1 MFGTRRLVWQIIP
14 VNILTI
20 VAVILAVGWYGA
32 TSFKEF
38 YLQETEKDLLARAHL
53 ITPLINEMLLADRP
67 EELRRYTVLAGR
79 GTVMRITVILADGL
93 VIADSNEAPGAMDNH
108 SRRPEIE
115 PALRGEVGK
124 ARRYSRTVGESMVY
138 VAIPL
143 GRTGLNGELSLPPD
157 YEGAVLRTSMSV
169 ASLEKALQRIQWRVA
184 LGAAVVLLVAGLIT
198 LLVVRNISRPLE
210 EMTRN
215 AEQFSRGD
223 FSERMLVKAK
233 DSGSYEV
240 ATLATAMDRMA
251 ELLDEKIQAII
262 THRNQLETVFSS
274 MVEAVIAIDRE
285 ERVISLNTAAADL
298 FSVDLRMA
306 PGRIVQEIIRNVRLQ
321 QQIGH
326 CLSTRQSIEDEIVLT
341 ETDGDRYLHSHV
353 VSLSNSF
360 GEHVGVLLVI
370 NDVTRLRR
378 LENVRRDFVANVSH
392 ELRTPI
398 TSILGYVETLLDGAL
413 DNRDDAVKF
422 LEIVL
427 RQSQRLTGIIDD
439 LLALSRIEEDSRKGE
454 IRLSLGL
461 LAPVIN
467 AAVQTCQLKADQAGV
482 TLVADCPKDLAVLI
496 NSALLEQALVNLL
509 VNGIKYSKAGSEVRI
524 TAVPGETAEDLVTI
538 RVDDHGCGIAK
549 EHLPRLFERF
559 YRSDQARSR
568 ALGGTGLGL
577 AIVKHIAQAHRG
589 AVEVSSV
596 EGEGTTF
603 ILRLQGQSSQS

>member
-1 MFGTRRLVWQIIP
+1 MLAPRRLVWQIIP

-20 VAVILAVGWYGA
+20 FAVILAVGWYGA

-38 YLQETEKDLLARAHL
+38 YLQETEKDLLARARL
-53 ITPLINEMLLADRP
+53 LTPLINEMLLTDRP
-67 EELRRYTVLAGR
+67 EELRKYAVLAGR

-93 VIADSNEAPGAMDNH
+93 VVADSNEAPGAMDNH
-108 SRRPEIE
+108 ARRPEIE

-124 ARRYSRTVGESMVY
+124 ARRYSSTVEENMVY

-143 GRTGLNGELSLPPD
+143 GRTGLNGELSLPPQF
-157 YEGAVLRTSMSV
+157 EGAVIRTSMSV
-169 ASLEKALQRIQWRVA
+169 ASLEKALQRIKLRVA

-326 CLSTRQSIEDEIVLT
+326 CLTTRQSIEDEIVLT
-341 ETDGDRYLHSHV
+341 ETDGDHYLHSNV

-360 GEHVGVLLVI
+360 AEHVGVLLVI

-413 DNRDDAVKF
+413 DNRDDAIKF

-454 IRLSLGL
+454 IRLSFGL

-482 TLVADCPKDLAVLI
+482 TLVAGCPKDLAVLM

-524 TAVPGETAEDLVTI
+524 TAGPEDTAEDLVTI